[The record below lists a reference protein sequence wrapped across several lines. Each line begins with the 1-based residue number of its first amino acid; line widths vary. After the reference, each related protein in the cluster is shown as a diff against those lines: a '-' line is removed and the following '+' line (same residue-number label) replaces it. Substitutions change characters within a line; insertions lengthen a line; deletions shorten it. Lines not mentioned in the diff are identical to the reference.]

1 MKTKMCKLCKRESG
15 NFSIILDRFT
25 LCKTCFD
32 FLLSKYGSV
41 KKVARIVKAYKKGGK
56 YEN

>member
-1 MKTKMCKLCKRESG
+1 MCKLCKRESG